1 MKIDGYGF
9 SAPNRADTGRVTVLP
24 AQALIDAGADAP
36 EEVAKTLETLRTMGA
51 MAARV
56 VESKPGNI
64 HVLDFSGTR
73 VTLKLAQSFAVDEL
87 VAVILGGT
95 AAADAGTP
103 RGDVQ
108 LSSSGRL
115 INAALNPDAA
125 EETAAGTQALLKE
138 APADIQKLS
147 MAVREAVRDS
157 GIFYESHL
165 ATWIDGKTT
174 LDELRQEPKALLGRQ
189 LDNGETLS
197 PQLAALMRRQL
208 DALETRSVEWR
219 GELWPGQSGELAIA
233 EDGRGDSEAGD
244 RPWSTR
250 IRLVLPRLGEIEA
263 RISLRGNQ
271 VSLAMSA
278 ASPAVPELQSAGA
291 GLREALALRG
301 LATGR
306 MEVAARG

>member
-1 MKIDGYGF
+1 MK
-9 SAPNRADTGRVTVLP
+9 
-24 AQALIDAGADAP
+24 
-36 EEVAKTLETLRTMGA
+36 
-51 MAARV
+51 
-56 VESKPGNI
+56 
-64 HVLDFSGTR
+64 
-73 VTLKLAQSFAVDEL
+73 
-87 VAVILGGT
+87 
-95 AAADAGTP
+95 
-103 RGDVQ
+103 
-108 LSSSGRL
+108 
-115 INAALNPDAA
+115 
-125 EETAAGTQALLKE
+125 
-138 APADIQKLS
+138 
-147 MAVREAVRDS
+147 
-157 GIFYESHL
+157 
-165 ATWIDGKTT
+165 IDGKTT